1 MVPVKASQKMKEA
14 STPHPKTFDG
24 VVKVSKRIPARMELA
39 PELVKEITAEINRY
53 YPRMLLGK
61 EGAREKI
68 IAHHLADEPDKY
80 QIAEAQAR
88 AKAKSTTLE
97 DELRPHIDPGKRG
110 YAWVLLSNG
119 VGFYYNTETKELF
132 LGRRDSPKAMAVY
145 AGDAKN

>member
-39 PELVKEITAEINRY
+39 PELVKEITDEINKW

-61 EGAREKI
+61 EGARERI
-68 IAHHLADEPDKY
+68 IAHYLADEPDKY

-119 VGFYYNTETKELF
+119 VGFYYHPDAKELF
-132 LGRRDSPKAMAVY
+132 LGRRDSPLAMQKYV
-145 AGDAKN
+145 GAKK

>member
-1 MVPVKASQKMKEA
+1 MVPVKVSQKMKEA

-39 PELVKEITAEINRY
+39 PELVREIIDEINKW

-61 EGAREKI
+61 EGARERI
-68 IAHHLADEPDKY
+68 IAHYLADEPDKY
-80 QIAEAQAR
+80 QIAEAQTR

-119 VGFYYNTETKELF
+119 VGFYYHPDAKELF
-132 LGRRDSPKAMAVY
+132 LGRRDSPLAMQKY
-145 AGDAKN
+145 IGAKK